1 MSRSARL
8 LQLLDQLRR
17 ARQPQ
22 TGPALAQAL
31 GISLRTL
38 YRDIATLREQGAAI
52 AGEPGMGYEMRPGF
66 VLPPLMFTPDEL
78 EALLL
83 GARWASQQ
91 ADPALAQAAQT
102 ALDRVRSALPLE
114 LRIEVD
120 TSGLLVPAMDRADAP
135 TEPWQ
140 TPLRHAIRH
149 QRKIVLHYRDEKGQ
163 PSERCI
169 WPFAMAFFDR
179 HRVLAAWC
187 ELRQDFR
194 HFRADRVRS
203 VTALSERYP
212 EPRAR
217 LIERWSHQL
226 CSRTDRS

>member
-1 MSRSARL
+1 
-8 LQLLDQLRR
+8 
-17 ARQPQ
+17 
-22 TGPALAQAL
+22 
-31 GISLRTL
+31 
-38 YRDIATLREQGAAI
+38 
-52 AGEPGMGYEMRPGF
+52 MGYEMRPGF

-212 EPRAR
+212 EPRAH
-217 LIERWSHQL
+217 LIERWSRQL
-226 CSRTDRS
+226 CNRTDRC